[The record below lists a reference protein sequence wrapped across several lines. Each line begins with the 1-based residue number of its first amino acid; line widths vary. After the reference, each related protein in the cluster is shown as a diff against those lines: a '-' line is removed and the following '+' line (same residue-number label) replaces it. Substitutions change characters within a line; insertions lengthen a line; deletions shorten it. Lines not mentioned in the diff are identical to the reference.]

1 MGRVV
6 FRPPAATRVTVASW
20 IRLFPSADLGGPSAG
35 ETRRNAV
42 SRPRRHVVL
51 ARAPRHRVPDLLLP
65 ARPRARHLARAD
77 LTRDVQLDHR
87 QLQEPVS
94 YTHLRAHE
102 TRHDLVCRLLL
113 E

>member
-1 MGRVV
+1 MSGSLTKPHDETR
-6 FRPPAATRVTVASW
+6 RSPPPAATTLAPATWTRM
-20 IRLFPSADLGGPSAG
+20 FPPSADLGGPSAG

-87 QLQEPVS
+87 QLQEP
-94 YTHLRAHE
+94 RDGAG
-102 TRHDLVCRLLL
+102 
-113 E
+113 